1 MLRCASAQGQE
12 FLLVMVGAS
21 LIGGIHLQGAP
32 RTAWAKRGAYTLA
45 RSYAKG
51 EEIGHF
57 AFGSTIV
64 VLLPKNA
71 AEQQHREQ
79 DVHMGQT
86 LFRLNDQSSGG

>member
-1 MLRCASAQGQE
+1 
-12 FLLVMVGAS
+12 MVGAS
-21 LIGGIHLQGAP
+21 LIGGIHLQAAP

-45 RSYAKG
+45 RSYTKG
-51 EEIGHF
+51 AEIGHF

-71 AEQQHREQ
+71 AEQQHQEH

-86 LFRLNDQSSGG
+86 LFRFSHHGSGR